1 MVLQFVVPA
10 VFVFAFIMISAYAG
24 ALRALEVYFDPEADS
39 IFLSNDVEPPAVH
52 RERP

>member
-10 VFVFAFIMISAYAG
+10 LLVFTFIMISAYAG

-39 IFLSNDVEPPAVH
+39 IFLSDDAEPPALR
-52 RERP
+52 RE

>member
-1 MVLQFVVPA
+1 MVLQFILPA

-39 IFLSNDVEPPAVH
+39 IFLSDDAGPPEYR
-52 RERP
+52 RE